1 MNQDIATAP
10 EREAGSSMHVL
21 GSEGFHEFIRY
32 AVASGIAL
40 LCDVGALTILTSVF
54 DVSYLVSGAIAFI
67 IGLIVIYILSTHW
80 VFTELPRMN
89 AWRAFAVFALIGI
102 VGLGI
107 NELVLWVLTGWFGL
121 FYLSSKAASIVLV
134 FAWNFAARKRLLFS
148 A

>member
-21 GSEGFHEFIRY
+21 GSEGFHEFLRY
-32 AVASGIAL
+32 AFASAVAL

-54 DVSYLVSGAIAFI
+54 GVSYLVSGALAFLV
-67 IGLIVIYILSTHW
+67 GLLVIYVLSTHW
-80 VFTELPRMN
+80 VFAARTSASP
-89 AWRAFAVFALIGI
+89 WREFALFALIGI